1 MIHEQPV
8 VMFRSYISR
17 MLDSKWPVSMFFLM
31 TACCSAEP
39 ASAPKLTMWHFD
51 SWSRSRDSF
60 L

>member
-8 VMFRSYISR
+8 VMLRSYISR
-17 MLDSKWPVSMFFLM
+17 RLVSKCPVSMFFLI

-39 ASAPKLTMWHFD
+39 ASAPKLTMWHLD
-51 SWSRSRDSF
+51 SWSLSRDSF